1 MSTTKVEAP
10 KVEAPK
16 VDFTDDLDPGA
27 KLGEKKAR
35 EGKTS
40 RYITCQFGG
49 KLSRLTPEEH
59 EVMDMMDA
67 ALEWAATLWV
77 DDSGVRRYNKGT
89 AGLMLA
95 VLVHRRADLRGAVEK
110 LLKAK
115 ANKTK

>member
-1 MSTTKVEAP
+1 MSTPKVEAP

-49 KLSRLTPEEH
+49 KLDKLSTEEH
-59 EVMDMMDA
+59 KVMDAMDA

-77 DDSGVRRYNKGT
+77 GGSGERKYNKGT

-95 VLVHRRADLRGAVEK
+95 VLIHRRADLRGTIEK
-110 LLKAK
+110 LIR
-115 ANKTK
+115 ANKPK